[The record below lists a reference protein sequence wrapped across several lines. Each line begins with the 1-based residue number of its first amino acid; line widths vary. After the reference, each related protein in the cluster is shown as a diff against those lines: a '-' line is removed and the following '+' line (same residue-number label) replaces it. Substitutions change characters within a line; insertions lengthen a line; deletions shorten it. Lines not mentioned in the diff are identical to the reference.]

1 MKHLF
6 SIPDEQSQELRKLS
20 ERTGLPMSFFV
31 REALREFLAKD
42 KLHPSMVVNGVR
54 FSGSML
60 EVRVG

>member
-6 SIPDEQSQELRKLS
+6 SIPNEQSQELRKLS

-42 KLHPSMVVNGVR
+42 KHPSMVVNGVR